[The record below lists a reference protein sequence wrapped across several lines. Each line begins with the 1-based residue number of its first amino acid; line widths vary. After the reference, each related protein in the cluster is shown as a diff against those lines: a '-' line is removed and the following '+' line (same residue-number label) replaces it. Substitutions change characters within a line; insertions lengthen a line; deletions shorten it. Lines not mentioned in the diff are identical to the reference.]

1 MISLINILDEM
12 KNDYSKELYSS
23 SKVITRQFAF
33 STGSKVNINLYKLDD
48 ACEISFLLP
57 SDVDT
62 DSFRKIP
69 SWKGMEIHYLS
80 SADNYLEFKQ
90 VGNYDRRIF
99 VQVMQDV
106 IDAVE
111 LAGLSRTIFSVIDV
125 LSKWSSFFK
134 RNEQTTLSEIE
145 QQGLYG
151 ELCVFEKLLKSRN
164 DVVACWTGCMKET
177 HDYYT
182 DANAIEVKTSCKSGP
197 DIIKVSNEYQ
207 LDDSDVDSRLF
218 SKQYN
223 EKILESIIEKLVY
236 RENLPD
242 WFNNN
247 ISDARGILE
256 NILAQHSSTT
266 EQMSELME
274 FWNIHRYFQGLVEL
288 ANKDAIF
295 EHELEN
301 HAINVR
307 LHTYIVIDYVHKA
320 LKNLGY
326 KIKGEVLNAA
336 KYGVPQTRERYIL
349 VGIYSPEKD
358 VEIPMPE
365 PIIDNPLKFVTVHEA
380 IKDLESIE
388 PTTGAMDDVQRRI
401 NLPTINSYF
410 RELVMKEGYR
420 TVNNHVCTAT
430 TALSLERFE
439 QIEPGKNFHSL
450 PDELKSQY
458 ENPSRTQNTVYRRL
472 DPNMPS
478 ETVVNVR
485 KSMWIHPKFNR
496 AVSAREA
503 ARLQSFPDDYIFYGT
518 KDSVYQQ
525 IGNAVPPV
533 LGRAVAEVVLDLL
546 GVDKGNYRTLA
557 SIYKKCKK

>member
-1 MISLINILDEM
+1 MIMNE
-12 KNDYSKELYSS
+12 
-23 SKVITRQFAF
+23 
-33 STGSKVNINLYKLDD
+33 KLK
-48 ACEISFLLP
+48 IS
-57 SDVDT
+57 V
-62 DSFRKIP
+62 
-69 SWKGMEIHYLS
+69 Y
-80 SADNYLEFKQ
+80 
-90 VGNYDRRIF
+90 
-99 VQVMQDV
+99 
-106 IDAVE
+106 
-111 LAGLSRTIFSVIDV
+111 
-125 LSKWSSFFK
+125 
-134 RNEQTTLSEIE
+134 TLS
-145 QQGLYG
+145 
-151 ELCVFEKLLKSRN
+151 
-164 DVVACWTGCMKET
+164 D
-177 HDYYT
+177 
-182 DANAIEVKTSCKSGP
+182 
-197 DIIKVSNEYQ
+197 EY
-207 LDDSDVDSRLF
+207 LD
-218 SKQYN
+218 
-223 EKILESIIEKLVY
+223 
-236 RENLPD
+236 NLD
-242 WFNNN
+242 
-247 ISDARGILE
+247 
-256 NILAQHSSTT
+256 H
-266 EQMSELME
+266 
-274 FWNIHRYFQGLVEL
+274 
-288 ANKDAIF
+288 
-295 EHELEN
+295 
-301 HAINVR
+301 
-307 LHTYIVIDYVHKA
+307 
-320 LKNLGY
+320 
-326 KIKGEVLNAA
+326 
-336 KYGVPQTRERYIL
+336 GVPQTRERYIL

>member
-1 MISLINILDEM
+1 MYKILDLFAGAGGLSLGFEETEQFEVAAIVENNKNAARTYINNHPGLTNYEDILTADFSQIKKDCGNIDVVIGGPPCQGFSNANRTRRQLINGS
-12 KNDYSKELYSS
+12 NELVKRYV
-23 SKVITRQFAF
+23 KAIE
-33 STGSKVNINLYKLDD
+33 
-48 ACEISFLLP
+48 EIRP
-57 SDVDT
+57 
-62 DSFRKIP
+62 
-69 SWKGMEIHYLS
+69 
-80 SADNYLEFKQ
+80 
-90 VGNYDRRIF
+90 RIF
-99 VQVMQDV
+99 VMENVKTIASDTHSFCLTHRDEDYIVNELGIQIHDKEIVLYEGNN
-106 IDAVE
+106 VE
-111 LAGLSRTIFSVIDV
+111 EVY
-125 LSKWSSFFK
+125 
-134 RNEQTTLSEIE
+134 TLSDEYLDNLDHLVFLTE
-145 QQGLYG
+145 EELYF
-151 ELCVFEKLLKSRN
+151 VYNIYKKR
-164 DVVACWTGCMKET
+164 K
-177 HDYYT
+177 
-182 DANAIEVKTSCKSGP
+182 
-197 DIIKVSNEYQ
+197 Q
-207 LDDSDVDSRLF
+207 LDRLF

-301 HAINVR
+301 HAIKVR

-358 VEIPMPE
+358 VEIHMPE